1 MLFVYQKIIEAV
13 LQRKIFFEILFNK
26 KKQSIKMK
34 KTFLYFMKTLTNCPK
49 VKNLN
54 ITSKRHSFVA
64 IMMGI
69 NFFCSIET
77 LFAQN
82 PSAMFEV
89 AAPNKGVL
97 IPRVSLT
104 SQDDINT
111 IISPAT
117 SLLVYNTATAGNSTN
132 HVSPG
137 FYYWNG
143 SRWNL
148 LGSSNGS
155 SNNTSSI
162 TTFAEFY
169 ALMPGDNTVTIAA
182 GSPIDFPR
190 NGPTNGIITRINA
203 SQFNIPLVGI
213 YLVRWQVS
221 IAEAAQLILRLNGTE
236 IASTVIGRA
245 TGTNQIKGETMITT
259 TLPNMV
265 LTVANP
271 SGNPVALTLS
281 QNAGGIRAVSAN
293 LIITRIQ

>member
-1 MLFVYQKIIEAV
+1 LKFFYQ
-13 LQRKIFFEILFNK
+13 

-34 KTFLYFMKTLTNCPK
+34 KTFLNFMNTLPNCLK
-49 VKNLN
+49 AKSL
-54 ITSKRHSFVA
+54 ITTSKRYSFVG

-69 NFFCSIET
+69 FFFCSIGT

-104 SQDDINT
+104 SQDDIST
-111 IISPAT
+111 IISPAI
-117 SLLVYNTATAGNSTN
+117 SLLVYNTAAAGNSTN
-132 HVSPG
+132 NVSPG

-143 SRWNL
+143 IRWNS
-148 LGSSNGS
+148 LGSSSG
-155 SNNTSSI
+155 NNTSSI

-182 GSPIDFPR
+182 GSPIEFPR

-213 YLVRWQVS
+213 YLVRWKVT
-221 IAEAAQLILRLNGTE
+221 IAEAGQLILQLNGTD
-236 IASTVIGRA
+236 IASSVVGRA
-245 TGTNQIKGETMITT
+245 TGENQIEGESMVTT

-265 LTVANP
+265 LTLSNP
-271 SGNPVALTLS
+271 SGNPVSLTLS
-281 QNAGGIRAVSAN
+281 QNAGGIRPVSAN
-293 LIITRIQ
+293 LIITRMQ

>member
-1 MLFVYQKIIEAV
+1 
-13 LQRKIFFEILFNK
+13 
-26 KKQSIKMK
+26 MK
-34 KTFLYFMKTLTNCPK
+34 KTFLNFINTLPNCPK
-49 VKNLN
+49 VKNL
-54 ITSKRHSFVA
+54 ITTSKRYYFLG

-69 NFFCSIET
+69 FFCSIGT

-89 AAPNKGVL
+89 AATNKGIL

-104 SQDDINT
+104 SEDDIST
-111 IISPAT
+111 IISPTT
-117 SLLVYNTATAGNSTN
+117 SLLIFNTATAGNSTN
-132 HVSPG
+132 NVSPG

-143 SRWNL
+143 TKWNPI
-148 LGSSNGS
+148 GSSN
-155 SNNTSSI
+155 SNSTSSI

-182 GSPIDFPR
+182 GSPIEFPR

-236 IASTVIGRA
+236 IASTVVGRA
-245 TGTNQIKGETMITT
+245 TGTNQIEGETMITT
-259 TLPNMV
+259 TLPNTV